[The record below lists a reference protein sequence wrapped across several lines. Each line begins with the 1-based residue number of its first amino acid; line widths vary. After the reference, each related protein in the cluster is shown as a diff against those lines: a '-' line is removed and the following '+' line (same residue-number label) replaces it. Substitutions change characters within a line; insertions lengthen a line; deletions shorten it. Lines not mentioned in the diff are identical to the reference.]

1 MKPTKATLALLL
13 VLGAVQFLAAGSA
26 RAVTTLNANQ
36 IKNLLVGKYACGSSG
51 TEKWDEILAGTNS
64 GSVTDYKKGPSD
76 PRDPSA
82 VVGSYTINNQTNTIT
97 YNYTSGGSYTYT
109 IEDPNSNY
117 PNPGIYIFVGPQT
130 LTITV
135 ATSHCL

>member
-26 RAVTTLNANQ
+26 RAATTLNANQ

-51 TEKWDEILAGTNS
+51 TEKWDEILVGGNT

-76 PRDPSA
+76 PSDPTA
-82 VVGSYTINNQTNTIT
+82 VVGSYSITNQPAAIT

-109 IEDPNSNY
+109 IQDPNSTS
-117 PNPGIYIFVGPQT
+117 PNPGTYIFVGPQT